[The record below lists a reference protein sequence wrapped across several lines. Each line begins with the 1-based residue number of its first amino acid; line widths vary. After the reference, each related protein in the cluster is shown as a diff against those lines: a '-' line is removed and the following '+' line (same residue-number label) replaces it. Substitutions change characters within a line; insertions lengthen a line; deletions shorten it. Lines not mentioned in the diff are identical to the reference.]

1 MLWLGHVLFWLVVH
15 LPRISNIYALCGER
29 QFVKIVRARHIKAS
43 KFILVASLSTHNPPT
58 KRGISIFKHRI
69 WDPETSNYPNS
80 DNSTWICFFI
90 KLWEDDLGFLAKKG
104 IGAKN
109 VDVGRLKC
117 RNALSSSNSLHHLA
131 KLKFTSVRPSKKS
144 RRSLEKKKANLIRP
158 PLKYMWREKKILK
171 NKCWMKPGL
180 VH

>member
-58 KRGISIFKHRI
+58 KRGISIFRHGI

-80 DNSTWICFFI
+80 DNSTKICFFC
-90 KLWEDDLGFLAKKG
+90 KTMRRWLEVFGQERHRSQECRRWTVEMQ
-104 IGAKN
+104 
-109 VDVGRLKC
+109 GRPLFFWF
-117 RNALSSSNSLHHLA
+117 SSSLGKVEIHLRSTV
-131 KLKFTSVRPSKKS
+131 KEKS
-144 RRSLEKKKANLIRP
+144 PLTWKEKGQLDP
-158 PLKYMWREKKILK
+158 PTIEIDVKKKILK
-171 NKCWMKPGL
+171 NKCWIKPGM